1 MYDYFKGTLAFLRTD
16 AAVVECGG
24 VGYRLAVSASTHAK
38 LSPLLGREATLF
50 AYLAV
55 REDAMELYGFSDET
69 ERALFIHLLS
79 VSGVGP
85 KAALAILS
93 VVSPE
98 QLTLAVMT
106 QDDKTITMA
115 QGVGKKLAQRIILE
129 LKDKLGASQLELN
142 TAEFAGSGAPVRGSK
157 AAEAT
162 AALVGLGYSQTEA
175 AAALKGID
183 LENLSIEDVI
193 RRALRAAAQQ

>member
-24 VGYRLAVSASTHAK
+24 VGYKLAVSASTHAK

-85 KAALAILS
+85 KAALSVLS
-93 VVSPE
+93 TLPADR
-98 QLTLAVMT
+98 LAVCVAAG
-106 QDDKTITMA
+106 DAKAIA
-115 QGVGKKLAQRIILE
+115 SAPGVGLKTAQKIILE
-129 LKDKLGASQLELN
+129 LKDKLAK
-142 TAEFAGSGAPVRGSK
+142 EFASGEPLPDGVPSASADDASDAVN
-157 AAEAT
+157 
-162 AALVGLGYSQTEA
+162 ALVVLGYSRAQA
-175 AAALKGID
+175 LGALKGLD
-183 LENLSIEDVI
+183 PALPLEI
-193 RRALRAAAQQ
+193 RIREALKKLY

>member
-85 KAALAILS
+85 KAALSVLS
-93 VVSPE
+93 TLPADR
-98 QLTLAVMT
+98 LAVCGAAG
-106 QDDKTITMA
+106 DAKAIA
-115 QGVGKKLAQRIILE
+115 SAPGVGLKTAQKIILE
-129 LKDKLGASQLELN
+129 LKDKLAK
-142 TAEFAGSGAPVRGSK
+142 EFASGEPLPDGVPSDGADDASDAVN
-157 AAEAT
+157 
-162 AALVGLGYSQTEA
+162 ALVVLGYSRAQA
-175 AAALKGID
+175 LGALKGLD
-183 LENLSIEDVI
+183 SALPLEI
-193 RRALRAAAQQ
+193 RIREALKKLY

>member
-85 KAALAILS
+85 KAALSVLS
-93 VVSPE
+93 TLPADR
-98 QLTLAVMT
+98 LAVCVAAG
-106 QDDKTITMA
+106 DAKAIA
-115 QGVGKKLAQRIILE
+115 SAPGVGLKTAQKIILE
-129 LKDKLGASQLELN
+129 LKDKLAK
-142 TAEFAGSGAPVRGSK
+142 EFASGDPLPDGVPSDGADDASDAVN
-157 AAEAT
+157 
-162 AALVGLGYSQTEA
+162 ALVVLGYSRAQA
-175 AAALKGID
+175 LGALKGLD
-183 LENLSIEDVI
+183 SALPLEI
-193 RRALRAAAQQ
+193 RIREALKKLY

>member
-85 KAALAILS
+85 KAALSVLS
-93 VVSPE
+93 TLPADR
-98 QLTLAVMT
+98 LAVCVAAG
-106 QDDKTITMA
+106 DAKAIA
-115 QGVGKKLAQRIILE
+115 SAPGVGLKTAQKIILE
-129 LKDKLGASQLELN
+129 LKDKLAK
-142 TAEFAGSGAPVRGSK
+142 EFASGEPLPDGVPSDGADDASDAVN
-157 AAEAT
+157 
-162 AALVGLGYSQTEA
+162 ALVVLGYSRAQA
-175 AAALKGID
+175 LGALKGLD
-183 LENLSIEDVI
+183 PALPLEI
-193 RRALRAAAQQ
+193 RIREALKKLY

>member
-85 KAALAILS
+85 KAALSVLS
-93 VVSPE
+93 TLPADR
-98 QLTLAVMT
+98 LAVCVAAG
-106 QDDKTITMA
+106 DAKAIA
-115 QGVGKKLAQRIILE
+115 SAPGVGLKTAQKIILE
-129 LKDKLGASQLELN
+129 LKDKLAKEFASGEPLPDGVPSDGADGASDAVN
-142 TAEFAGSGAPVRGSK
+142 
-157 AAEAT
+157 
-162 AALVGLGYSQTEA
+162 ALVVLGYSRAQA
-175 AAALKGID
+175 LGALKGLD
-183 LENLSIEDVI
+183 SALPLEI
-193 RRALRAAAQQ
+193 RIREALKKLY

>member
-55 REDAMELYGFSDET
+55 REELYGFSDET

-85 KAALAILS
+85 KAALSVLS
-93 VVSPE
+93 TLPADR
-98 QLTLAVMT
+98 LAVCVAAG
-106 QDDKTITMA
+106 DAKAIA
-115 QGVGKKLAQRIILE
+115 SAPGVGLKTAQKIILE
-129 LKDKLGASQLELN
+129 LKDKLAK
-142 TAEFAGSGAPVRGSK
+142 EFASGEPLPDGVPSAGADDASDAVN
-157 AAEAT
+157 
-162 AALVGLGYSQTEA
+162 ALVVLGYSRAQA
-175 AAALKGID
+175 LGALKGLD
-183 LENLSIEDVI
+183 SALPLEI
-193 RRALRAAAQQ
+193 RIREALKKLY

>member
-85 KAALAILS
+85 KAALSVLS
-93 VVSPE
+93 TLPADR
-98 QLTLAVMT
+98 LAVCVAAG
-106 QDDKTITMA
+106 DAKAIA
-115 QGVGKKLAQRIILE
+115 SAPGVGLKTAQKIILE
-129 LKDKLGASQLELN
+129 LKDKLAK
-142 TAEFAGSGAPVRGSK
+142 EFAAGEPLPDGVPSAGADDASDAVN
-157 AAEAT
+157 
-162 AALVGLGYSQTEA
+162 ALVVLGYSRAQA
-175 AAALKGID
+175 LGALKGLD
-183 LENLSIEDVI
+183 SALPLEI
-193 RRALRAAAQQ
+193 RIREALKKLY

>member
-85 KAALAILS
+85 KAALSVLS
-93 VVSPE
+93 TLPADR
-98 QLTLAVMT
+98 LAVCVAAG
-106 QDDKTITMA
+106 DAKAIA
-115 QGVGKKLAQRIILE
+115 SAPGVGLKTAQKIILE
-129 LKDKLGASQLELN
+129 LKDKLAK
-142 TAEFAGSGAPVRGSK
+142 EFASGEPLPDGVPSDGADDASDAVN
-157 AAEAT
+157 
-162 AALVGLGYSQTEA
+162 ALVVLGYSHAQA
-175 AAALKGID
+175 LGALKGLD
-183 LENLSIEDVI
+183 PALPLEI
-193 RRALRAAAQQ
+193 RIREALKKLY

>member
-85 KAALAILS
+85 KAALSVLS
-93 VVSPE
+93 TLPADR
-98 QLTLAVMT
+98 LAVCVAAG
-106 QDDKTITMA
+106 DAKAIA
-115 QGVGKKLAQRIILE
+115 SAPGVGLKTAQKIILE
-129 LKDKLGASQLELN
+129 LKDKLAK
-142 TAEFAGSGAPVRGSK
+142 EFASGEPLPDGVPSDGADDASDAVN
-157 AAEAT
+157 
-162 AALVGLGYSQTEA
+162 ALVVLGYSRAQA
-175 AAALKGID
+175 LGALKGLD
-183 LENLSIEDVI
+183 SALPLEI
-193 RRALRAAAQQ
+193 RIREALKKLY

>member
-1 MYDYFKGTLAFLRTD
+1 MYDYFQGTLAFLRTD

-85 KAALAILS
+85 KAALSVLS
-93 VVSPE
+93 TLPADR
-98 QLTLAVMT
+98 LAVCVAAG
-106 QDDKTITMA
+106 DAKAIA
-115 QGVGKKLAQRIILE
+115 SAPGVGLKTAQKIILE
-129 LKDKLGASQLELN
+129 LKDKLAK
-142 TAEFAGSGAPVRGSK
+142 EFASGEPLPDGVPSDGADDASDAVN
-157 AAEAT
+157 
-162 AALVGLGYSQTEA
+162 ALVVLGYSRAQA
-175 AAALKGID
+175 LGALKGLD
-183 LENLSIEDVI
+183 SALPLEI
-193 RRALRAAAQQ
+193 RIREALKKLY

>member
-85 KAALAILS
+85 KAALSVLS
-93 VVSPE
+93 TLSADR
-98 QLTLAVMT
+98 LAVCVAAG
-106 QDDKTITMA
+106 DAKAIA
-115 QGVGKKLAQRIILE
+115 SAPGVGLKTAQKIILE
-129 LKDKLGASQLELN
+129 LKDKLAK
-142 TAEFAGSGAPVRGSK
+142 EFASGEPLRDGVPSDGADDASDAVN
-157 AAEAT
+157 
-162 AALVGLGYSQTEA
+162 ALVVLGYSRAQA
-175 AAALKGID
+175 LGALKGLD
-183 LENLSIEDVI
+183 LALPLEI
-193 RRALRAAAQQ
+193 RIREALKKLY

>member
-1 MYDYFKGTLAFLRTD
+1 MYDYYKGTLAFLRTD

-85 KAALAILS
+85 KAALSVLS
-93 VVSPE
+93 TLPADR
-98 QLTLAVMT
+98 LAVCVAAG
-106 QDDKTITMA
+106 DAKAIA
-115 QGVGKKLAQRIILE
+115 SAPGVGLKTAQKIILE
-129 LKDKLGASQLELN
+129 LKDKLAK
-142 TAEFAGSGAPVRGSK
+142 EFASGEPLPDGVPSDGADDASDAVN
-157 AAEAT
+157 
-162 AALVGLGYSQTEA
+162 ALVVLGYSRAQA
-175 AAALKGID
+175 LGALKGLD
-183 LENLSIEDVI
+183 SALPLEI
-193 RRALRAAAQQ
+193 RIREALKKLY

>member
-1 MYDYFKGTLAFLRTD
+1 MYDYFKGNLAFLRTD

-85 KAALAILS
+85 KAALSVLS
-93 VVSPE
+93 TLPADR
-98 QLTLAVMT
+98 LAVCVAAG
-106 QDDKTITMA
+106 DAKAIA
-115 QGVGKKLAQRIILE
+115 SAPGVGLKTAQKIILE
-129 LKDKLGASQLELN
+129 LKDKLAK
-142 TAEFAGSGAPVRGSK
+142 EFASGEPLPDGVPSDGADDASDAVN
-157 AAEAT
+157 
-162 AALVGLGYSQTEA
+162 ALVVLGYSRAQA
-175 AAALKGID
+175 LGALKGLD
-183 LENLSIEDVI
+183 PALSLEI
-193 RRALRAAAQQ
+193 RIREALKKLY

>member
-50 AYLAV
+50 AFLAV

-85 KAALAILS
+85 KAALSVLS
-93 VVSPE
+93 TLPADR
-98 QLTLAVMT
+98 LAVCVAAG
-106 QDDKTITMA
+106 DAKAIA
-115 QGVGKKLAQRIILE
+115 SAPGVGLKTAQKIILE
-129 LKDKLGASQLELN
+129 LKDKLAK
-142 TAEFAGSGAPVRGSK
+142 EFASGEPLPDGVPSDGADDASDAVN
-157 AAEAT
+157 
-162 AALVGLGYSQTEA
+162 ALVVLGYSRAQA
-175 AAALKGID
+175 LGALKGLD
-183 LENLSIEDVI
+183 SALPLEI
-193 RRALRAAAQQ
+193 RIREALKKLY

>member
-85 KAALAILS
+85 KAALSVLS
-93 VVSPE
+93 TLPADR
-98 QLTLAVMT
+98 LAVCVAAG
-106 QDDKTITMA
+106 DAKAIA
-115 QGVGKKLAQRIILE
+115 SAPGVGLKTAQRIILE
-129 LKDKLGASQLELN
+129 LKDKLAK
-142 TAEFAGSGAPVRGSK
+142 EFASGEPLPDGVPSDGADDASDAVN
-157 AAEAT
+157 
-162 AALVGLGYSQTEA
+162 ALVVLGYSRAQA
-175 AAALKGID
+175 LGALKGLD
-183 LENLSIEDVI
+183 PALPLEI
-193 RRALRAAAQQ
+193 RIREALKKLY

>member
-85 KAALAILS
+85 KAALSVLS
-93 VVSPE
+93 TLPADR
-98 QLTLAVMT
+98 LAVCVAAG
-106 QDDKTITMA
+106 DAKAIA
-115 QGVGKKLAQRIILE
+115 SAPGVGLKTAQKIILE
-129 LKDKLGASQLELN
+129 LKDKLAK
-142 TAEFAGSGAPVRGSK
+142 EFASGEPLPDGVPSDGADDASDAVN
-157 AAEAT
+157 
-162 AALVGLGYSQTEA
+162 ALVVLGYSRAQA
-175 AAALKGID
+175 LGALKGLD
-183 LENLSIEDVI
+183 S
-193 RRALRAAAQQ
+193 ALPLKKLY

>member
-1 MYDYFKGTLAFLRTD
+1 MYDYFKGTLVFLRTD

-85 KAALAILS
+85 KAALSVLS
-93 VVSPE
+93 TLPADR
-98 QLTLAVMT
+98 LAVCVAAG
-106 QDDKTITMA
+106 DAKAIA
-115 QGVGKKLAQRIILE
+115 SAPGVGLKTAQKIILE
-129 LKDKLGASQLELN
+129 LKDKLAK
-142 TAEFAGSGAPVRGSK
+142 EFASGEPLPDGVPSDGADDASDAVN
-157 AAEAT
+157 
-162 AALVGLGYSQTEA
+162 ALVVLGYSRAQA
-175 AAALKGID
+175 LGALKGLD
-183 LENLSIEDVI
+183 SALPLEI
-193 RRALRAAAQQ
+193 RIREALKKLY

>member
-1 MYDYFKGTLAFLRTD
+1 MYDYFKGNLAFLRTD

-79 VSGVGP
+79 VAGGGP
-85 KAALAILS
+85 KAALSVLS
-93 VVSPE
+93 TLPADR
-98 QLTLAVMT
+98 LAVCVAAG
-106 QDDKTITMA
+106 DAKAIA
-115 QGVGKKLAQRIILE
+115 SAPGVGLKTAQKIILE
-129 LKDKLGASQLELN
+129 LKDKLAK
-142 TAEFAGSGAPVRGSK
+142 EFASGEPLPDGVPSDGADDASDAVN
-157 AAEAT
+157 
-162 AALVGLGYSQTEA
+162 ALVVLGYSRAQA
-175 AAALKGID
+175 LGALKGLD
-183 LENLSIEDVI
+183 PALSLEI
-193 RRALRAAAQQ
+193 RIREALKKLY

>member
-1 MYDYFKGTLAFLRTD
+1 MYDYFKGNLAFLRTD

-85 KAALAILS
+85 KAALSVLS
-93 VVSPE
+93 TLPADR
-98 QLTLAVMT
+98 LAVCVAAG
-106 QDDKTITMA
+106 DAKAIA
-115 QGVGKKLAQRIILE
+115 SAPGVGLKTAQKIILE
-129 LKDKLGASQLELN
+129 LKDKLAK
-142 TAEFAGSGAPVRGSK
+142 EFASGEPMPDGVPSDGADDACDAVN
-157 AAEAT
+157 
-162 AALVGLGYSQTEA
+162 ALVVLGYSRAQA
-175 AAALKGID
+175 LGALKGLD
-183 LENLSIEDVI
+183 SALPLEI
-193 RRALRAAAQQ
+193 RIREALKKLY

>member
-85 KAALAILS
+85 KAALSVLS
-93 VVSPE
+93 TLPADR
-98 QLTLAVMT
+98 LAVCVAAG
-106 QDDKTITMA
+106 DAKAIA
-115 QGVGKKLAQRIILE
+115 SAPGVGLKTAQKIILE
-129 LKDKLGASQLELN
+129 LTDKLAK
-142 TAEFAGSGAPVRGSK
+142 EFASGEPLPDGVPSDGADDASDAVN
-157 AAEAT
+157 
-162 AALVGLGYSQTEA
+162 ALVVLGYSRAQA
-175 AAALKGID
+175 LGALKGLD
-183 LENLSIEDVI
+183 SALPLEI
-193 RRALRAAAQQ
+193 RIREALKKLY

>member
-1 MYDYFKGTLAFLRTD
+1 MYDYFKGNLAFLRTD

-85 KAALAILS
+85 KAALSVLS
-93 VVSPE
+93 TLPADR
-98 QLTLAVMT
+98 LAVCVAAG
-106 QDDKTITMA
+106 DAKAIA
-115 QGVGKKLAQRIILE
+115 SAPGVGLKTAQKIILE
-129 LKDKLGASQLELN
+129 LKDKL
-142 TAEFAGSGAPVRGSK
+142 TKEFASGEPLPDGVPSDGADDASDAVN
-157 AAEAT
+157 
-162 AALVGLGYSQTEA
+162 ALVVLGYSRAQA
-175 AAALKGID
+175 LGALKGLD
-183 LENLSIEDVI
+183 SALPLEI
-193 RRALRAAAQQ
+193 RIREALKKLY

>member
-69 ERALFIHLLS
+69 ERALFVHLLS

-85 KAALAILS
+85 KAALSVLS
-93 VVSPE
+93 TLPADR
-98 QLTLAVMT
+98 LAVCVAAG
-106 QDDKTITMA
+106 DAKAIA
-115 QGVGKKLAQRIILE
+115 SAPGVGLKTAQKIILE
-129 LKDKLGASQLELN
+129 LKDKLAK
-142 TAEFAGSGAPVRGSK
+142 EFASGEPLPDGVPSDGADDASDAVN
-157 AAEAT
+157 
-162 AALVGLGYSQTEA
+162 ALVVLGYSRAQA
-175 AAALKGID
+175 LGALKGLD
-183 LENLSIEDVI
+183 SALPLEI
-193 RRALRAAAQQ
+193 RIREALKKLY

>member
-16 AAVVECGG
+16 PAVVECGG

-85 KAALAILS
+85 KAALSVLS
-93 VVSPE
+93 TLPADR
-98 QLTLAVMT
+98 LAVCVAAG
-106 QDDKTITMA
+106 DAKAIA
-115 QGVGKKLAQRIILE
+115 SAPGVGLKTAQKIILE
-129 LKDKLGASQLELN
+129 LKDKLAK
-142 TAEFAGSGAPVRGSK
+142 EFASGEPLPDGVPSDGADDASDAVN
-157 AAEAT
+157 
-162 AALVGLGYSQTEA
+162 ALVVLGYSRAQA
-175 AAALKGID
+175 LGALKGLD
-183 LENLSIEDVI
+183 SALPLEI
-193 RRALRAAAQQ
+193 RIREALKKLY

>member
-85 KAALAILS
+85 KAALSVLS
-93 VVSPE
+93 TLPADR
-98 QLTLAVMT
+98 LAVCVAAG
-106 QDDKTITMA
+106 DAKAIA
-115 QGVGKKLAQRIILE
+115 SAPGVGLKTAQKIILE
-129 LKDKLGASQLELN
+129 LKDKLAK
-142 TAEFAGSGAPVRGSK
+142 EFASGEPLPDGVPSDGADDASDAVTRWSCWATRARRRSARSRGW
-157 AAEAT
+157 
-162 AALVGLGYSQTEA
+162 
-175 AAALKGID
+175 
-183 LENLSIEDVI
+183 I
-193 RRALRAAAQQ
+193 RRCRWKSASARR

>member
-85 KAALAILS
+85 KAALSVLS
-93 VVSPE
+93 TLPADR
-98 QLTLAVMT
+98 LAVCVAAG
-106 QDDKTITMA
+106 DAKAIA
-115 QGVGKKLAQRIILE
+115 SAHGVGLKTAQKIILE
-129 LKDKLGASQLELN
+129 LKDKLAK
-142 TAEFAGSGAPVRGSK
+142 EFASGEPLPDGVPSDGADDASDAVN
-157 AAEAT
+157 
-162 AALVGLGYSQTEA
+162 ALVVLGYSRAQA
-175 AAALKGID
+175 LGALKGLD
-183 LENLSIEDVI
+183 PALPLEI
-193 RRALRAAAQQ
+193 RIREALKKLY

>member
-1 MYDYFKGTLAFLRTD
+1 MYDYFKGSLAFLRTD

-85 KAALAILS
+85 KAALSVLS
-93 VVSPE
+93 TLPADR
-98 QLTLAVMT
+98 LAVCVAAG
-106 QDDKTITMA
+106 DAKAIA
-115 QGVGKKLAQRIILE
+115 SAPGVGLKTAQKIILE
-129 LKDKLGASQLELN
+129 LKDKLAK
-142 TAEFAGSGAPVRGSK
+142 EFASGEPLPDGVPSDGADDASDAVN
-157 AAEAT
+157 
-162 AALVGLGYSQTEA
+162 ALVVLGYSRAQA
-175 AAALKGID
+175 LGALKGLD
-183 LENLSIEDVI
+183 PALSLEI
-193 RRALRAAAQQ
+193 RIREALKKLY

>member
-85 KAALAILS
+85 KAALSVLS
-93 VVSPE
+93 TLPAAR
-98 QLTLAVMT
+98 LAVCVAAG
-106 QDDKTITMA
+106 DAKAIA
-115 QGVGKKLAQRIILE
+115 SAPGVGLKTAQKIILE
-129 LKDKLGASQLELN
+129 LKDKLAK
-142 TAEFAGSGAPVRGSK
+142 EFASGEPLPDGVPSDGADDASDAVN
-157 AAEAT
+157 
-162 AALVGLGYSQTEA
+162 ALVVLGYSRAQA
-175 AAALKGID
+175 LGALKGLD
-183 LENLSIEDVI
+183 SALPLEI
-193 RRALRAAAQQ
+193 RIREALKKLY

>member
-1 MYDYFKGTLAFLRTD
+1 MYDYFKGTLVFLRTD

-85 KAALAILS
+85 KAALSVLS
-93 VVSPE
+93 TLPADR
-98 QLTLAVMT
+98 LAVCVAAG
-106 QDDKTITMA
+106 DAKAIA
-115 QGVGKKLAQRIILE
+115 SAPGVGLKTAQKIILE
-129 LKDKLGASQLELN
+129 LKDKLAK
-142 TAEFAGSGAPVRGSK
+142 EFASGEPLPDGVPSDGADDASDAVN
-157 AAEAT
+157 
-162 AALVGLGYSQTEA
+162 ALVVLGYSRAQA
-175 AAALKGID
+175 LGALKGLD
-183 LENLSIEDVI
+183 PALPLEI
-193 RRALRAAAQQ
+193 RIREALKKLY

>member
-85 KAALAILS
+85 KAALSVLSPLSADRRAVCVAAGAAKAIAS
-93 VVSPE
+93 AP
-98 QLTLAVMT
+98 
-106 QDDKTITMA
+106 
-115 QGVGKKLAQRIILE
+115 GVGLKTAQKIILE
-129 LKDKLGASQLELN
+129 LKDKLAK
-142 TAEFAGSGAPVRGSK
+142 EFASGEPLPDGVPSDGADDASDAVN
-157 AAEAT
+157 
-162 AALVGLGYSQTEA
+162 ALVVLGYSRAQA
-175 AAALKGID
+175 LGALKGLD
-183 LENLSIEDVI
+183 PALPLEI
-193 RRALRAAAQQ
+193 RIREALKKLY

>member
-85 KAALAILS
+85 KAALSVLS
-93 VVSPE
+93 TMPADR
-98 QLTLAVMT
+98 LAVCVAAG
-106 QDDKTITMA
+106 DAKAIA
-115 QGVGKKLAQRIILE
+115 SAPGVGLKTAQKIILE
-129 LKDKLGASQLELN
+129 LKDKLAK
-142 TAEFAGSGAPVRGSK
+142 EFASGEPLPDGVPSAGADDASDAVN
-157 AAEAT
+157 
-162 AALVGLGYSQTEA
+162 ALVVLGYSRAQA
-175 AAALKGID
+175 LGALKGLD
-183 LENLSIEDVI
+183 SALPLEI
-193 RRALRAAAQQ
+193 RIREALKKLY

>member
-85 KAALAILS
+85 KAALSVLS
-93 VVSPE
+93 TLPADR
-98 QLTLAVMT
+98 LAVCVAAG
-106 QDDKTITMA
+106 DAKAIA
-115 QGVGKKLAQRIILE
+115 SAPGVGLKTAQKIILE
-129 LKDKLGASQLELN
+129 LKDKLAK
-142 TAEFAGSGAPVRGSK
+142 EFASGEPLPDGVPSDGADDASDAVN
-157 AAEAT
+157 
-162 AALVGLGYSQTEA
+162 ALVVLGYSRAQA
-175 AAALKGID
+175 LGALKGLD
-183 LENLSIEDVI
+183 PALSLEI
-193 RRALRAAAQQ
+193 RIREALKKLY

>member
-38 LSPLLGREATLF
+38 LSPLLWREATLF

-85 KAALAILS
+85 KAALSVLS
-93 VVSPE
+93 TLPADR
-98 QLTLAVMT
+98 LAVCVAAG
-106 QDDKTITMA
+106 DAKAIA
-115 QGVGKKLAQRIILE
+115 SAPGVGLKTAQKIILE
-129 LKDKLGASQLELN
+129 LKDKLAK
-142 TAEFAGSGAPVRGSK
+142 EFASGEPLPDGVPSDGADDASDAVN
-157 AAEAT
+157 
-162 AALVGLGYSQTEA
+162 ALVVLGYSRAQA
-175 AAALKGID
+175 LGALKGLD
-183 LENLSIEDVI
+183 PALSLEI
-193 RRALRAAAQQ
+193 RIREALKKLY